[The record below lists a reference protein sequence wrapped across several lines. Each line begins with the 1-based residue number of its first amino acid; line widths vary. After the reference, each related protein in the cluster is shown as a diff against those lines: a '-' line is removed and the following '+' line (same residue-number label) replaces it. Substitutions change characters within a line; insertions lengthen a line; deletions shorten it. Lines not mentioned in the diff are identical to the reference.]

1 MPRAG
6 EHLTV
11 DELKPVISERC
22 PNQQPPLLLTLDS
35 SGRADPGVWLARN
48 KAVRQ
53 WQLLANTPGTSLAEE
68 LTRWLQPTQPL
79 TDVMAQSS
87 LHRSVVVAGE
97 AGCGKSTLAAALAD
111 PQNAGVANIVPDRFV
126 DGLIFAQLA
135 PTPRAMAELLARQ
148 LRKTVGRFAGAEETY
163 LRSLTAEEVVGQ
175 DAFTR
180 SVIGPLKQL
189 HAEQPLGPVIR
200 IVLDGWY
207 QLVAEVRHALDPVLR
222 ILISPE
228 LARVHL
234 IVTSRPDILTPPF
247 DYTVRIG
254 PADEDDIKDYLNKR
268 LGGRASSPLVR
279 LAQGN
284 WLVARL
290 LADLASAAALD
301 PEYPP
306 NGLADVY
313 DVELARTI
321 PLIGMDP
328 LWAMLSVLAAT
339 KAGPVLP
346 LRLFA
351 YSCKQLNGP
360 GTLAQLRN
368 LLVPL
373 GGLVVRADP
382 GTEQEQVGVFH
393 DTLITH
399 LLSTRLLAIDPDRG
413 HRALVEAIDNLAPA
427 PRNAQ
432 HHRNDPLQL
441 YARRNHAEHLW
452 ALGQFDDALRVV
464 DSRLGYYP
472 ADNRDTWRRW
482 RQRAETE
489 RGPNDPV
496 TFHARFRAAGWE
508 GKAGDAPEALRL
520 LEALLPDMQRE
531 LGSEDQR
538 TLRAR
543 REYAKWKGVSG
554 EVAEALRLLDELL
567 DTMRRVLPAD
577 DAATLSTAYELAHW
591 TGESGRAAEARAKFQ
606 ELLPVQ
612 QRRWGDKHRKSLE
625 TRHEHAHWTGEKG
638 KAAEALRLFQSLKP
652 DVEDV
657 FGPDHPETLFTRH
670 NLAHWMGES
679 GKAAEALHLFETLL
693 PDRERVLGPS
703 HPDTLATRHSIAY
716 WTGETGRAAEALRLF
731 QALLPDAQRVFAP
744 DRRDMLGLRH
754 NVAHWTGQAGD
765 VLS

>member
-1 MPRAG
+1 M
-6 EHLTV
+6 
-11 DELKPVISERC
+11 
-22 PNQQPPLLLTLDS
+22 
-35 SGRADPGVWLARN
+35 AD
-48 KAVRQ
+48 
-53 WQLLANTPGTSLAEE
+53 LLA
-68 LTRWLQPTQPL
+68 Q
-79 TDVMAQSS
+79 
-87 LHRSVVVAGE
+87 
-97 AGCGKSTLAAALAD
+97 
-111 PQNAGVANIVPDRFV
+111 
-126 DGLIFAQLA
+126 QLK
-135 PTPRAMAELLARQ
+135 
-148 LRKTVGRFAGAEETY
+148 KTVGGFAEAEETY
-163 LRSLTAEEVVGQ
+163 LRSLTAEEVAGQ

-180 SVIGPLKQL
+180 LVIGPLKQL
-189 HAEQPLGPVIR
+189 HAEQPRGPVIR

-207 QLVAEVRHALDPVLR
+207 QLVDEVRHALDPVLR

-234 IVTSRPDILTPPF
+234 ILTSRPRLRIPPF
-247 DYTVRIG
+247 DYTVRID

-268 LGGRASSPLVR
+268 LGRRASSPLVR
-279 LAQGN
+279 LAEGS

-290 LADLASAAALD
+290 LADLASAAELD
-301 PEYPP
+301 PEDPP

-321 PLIGMDP
+321 RLIGKHP

-382 GTEQEQVGVFH
+382 GTEQEQVGLFH

-399 LLSTRLLAIDPDRG
+399 LLSTRLLAIDPNRG

-427 PRNAQ
+427 PNRNAQ
-432 HHRNDPLQL
+432 HYLDDPLQL

-482 RQRAETE
+482 WQRAETE

-496 TFHARFRAAGWE
+496 TFHARFRTAGWE

-520 LEALLPDMQRE
+520 LEALLPDMRRE
-531 LGSEDQR
+531 LGPEDQR

-577 DAATLSTAYELAHW
+577 DAATLSTAHELAHW
-591 TGESGRAAEARAKFQ
+591 TGESGRAAEARDRFQ
-606 ELLPVQ
+606 ELLPDHAAKVGRQ
-612 QRRWGDKHRKSLE
+612 TSEVIGNPAGTCPLDRGERKGRRG
-625 TRHEHAHWTGEKG
+625 
-638 KAAEALRLFQSLKP
+638 AAPVSISEA
-652 DVEDV
+652 
-657 FGPDHPETLFTRH
+657 
-670 NLAHWMGES
+670 
-679 GKAAEALHLFETLL
+679 
-693 PDRERVLGPS
+693 
-703 HPDTLATRHSIAY
+703 
-716 WTGETGRAAEALRLF
+716 
-731 QALLPDAQRVFAP
+731 
-744 DRRDMLGLRH
+744 
-754 NVAHWTGQAGD
+754 
-765 VLS
+765 